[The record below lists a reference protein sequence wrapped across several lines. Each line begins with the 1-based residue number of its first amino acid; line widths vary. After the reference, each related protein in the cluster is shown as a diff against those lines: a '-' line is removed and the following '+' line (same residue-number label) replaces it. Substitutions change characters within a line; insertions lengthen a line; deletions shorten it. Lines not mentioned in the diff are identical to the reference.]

1 MINNNMNGKILV
13 TDTLFVFD
21 EHVKKMED
29 AGYEIVRFEKPDMNE
44 DELSEAIKGKVGYIL
59 GGIECVTDKVFE
71 NADQLKALIFT
82 GTGYKGHVPGWQK
95 AKDKGIKIA
104 TTPFANVYEVA
115 EWALSATLAM
125 QRDLFD
131 LGPDGKTTFYTVDS
145 IPDLDIGVFGFGHI
159 GEKYSDF
166 MSALSPK
173 SISYWN
179 RSDKNNQYTLKSK
192 EDLFKDSDIIFV
204 PISEEVENDFINKD
218 LISLMKPNALLVSI
232 CRDGIINE
240 VDLAEAL
247 NAGKIRAAFDK
258 VGNHDLFKGLSN
270 RVWYASTAA
279 EAYNSRGYLKR
290 SSDMAVESLLN
301 LLSTGEDQYRVV

>member
-1 MINNNMNGKILV
+1 MNGKILV
-13 TDTLFVFD
+13 TDTLFIFD
-21 EHVKKMED
+21 EHIKKMED

-82 GTGYKGHVPGWQK
+82 GTGYIGHVPGWQK
-95 AKDKGIKIA
+95 AKEKGIKIA

-115 EWALSATLAM
+115 EWALAATLAM

-131 LGPDGKTTFYTVDS
+131 LGPDGKTAFYTVDS

-218 LISLMKPNALLVSI
+218 LISLMKPNALIVSI

-247 NAGKIRAAFDK
+247 NAGKIRAVFDK